1 MQFVQVDLEW
11 QHEHDQQVDNL
22 EMYGVDWQ
30 DLTNQQVVESHLA
43 NNPVGSE
50 PLTLW
55 IRSGLPPKLNAVR
68 VEPPVLDQDPS
79 DFFIGNAIPRIQ
91 PYIPQYRIIERIFG
105 WRHYVPCSLGF
116 LSSDFCSW
124 LNTDYL

>member
-1 MQFVQVDLEW
+1 MMRLISPFTIGMLTDCKLLTSAVVLLDLFNFDMLVLGICGRPMQFVQVDLEW

-55 IRSGLPPKLNAVR
+55 IWSAS
-68 VEPPVLDQDPS
+68 Q
-79 DFFIGNAIPRIQ
+79 A
-91 PYIPQYRIIERIFG
+91 
-105 WRHYVPCSLGF
+105 
-116 LSSDFCSW
+116 
-124 LNTDYL
+124 